1 MFFESDIKISESSKY
16 PSIQRDLSFLIPGK
30 IDFDKLYELAKKLG
44 GSNLVTFKLFDLYQE
59 SEKNQDSSYA
69 FNFTWQSN
77 KKTLEDKE
85 IDLIVSDIIKGFQGK
100 FNAKLRS

>member
-1 MFFESDIKISESSKY
+1 MSTIDLTAGSNIDIK
-16 PSIQRDLSFLIPGK
+16 RT
-30 IDFDKLYELAKKLG
+30 KKLG

-85 IDLIVSDIIKGFQGK
+85 IDLIVSDIIKGFREK

>member
-59 SEKNQDSSYA
+59 SEKTKTQVMLLISLGNQ
-69 FNFTWQSN
+69 
-77 KKTLEDKE
+77 
-85 IDLIVSDIIKGFQGK
+85 IR
-100 FNAKLRS
+100 KL